1 MRIISG
7 KFKGRKL
14 VSFDADNIRPT
25 TDRVKETLFNK
36 LMGRVEDARILDMFS
51 GTGNLAIECMSRGAA
66 HVDLVE
72 NHRKSL
78 EIIRK
83 NLDLLKI
90 TEGFKIS
97 PVDCFKYIAGYE
109 GTLYD
114 LVICDPPFTKAM
126 AHDLATKIGESKNL
140 LLPGGWLVIEASS
153 KERMDENYPGLN
165 RLDQRIF
172 GDKHLNF
179 FEKAIDS
186 EGDIPRQ
193 F

>member
-1 MRIISG
+1 VRIISG
-7 KFKGRKL
+7 QFKGRQL

-36 LMGRVEDARILDMFS
+36 LMGRVEEARILDLFS
-51 GTGNLAIECMSRGAA
+51 GTGNLAIESISRGAA

-83 NLDLLKI
+83 NLALLKI
-90 TEGFKIS
+90 ESGYKIF
-97 PVDCFKYIAGYE
+97 PVDCFKYISGYE
-109 GTLYD
+109 GEPYD
-114 LVICDPPFTKAM
+114 LIICDPPFTRAW
-126 AHDLATKIGESKNL
+126 AHDLAEKIGASDRL
-140 LLPGGWLVIEASS
+140 LAPGGWLVIEASS
-153 KERMDENYPGLN
+153 QERMDENYPGLI

-179 FEKAIDS
+179 FEKASSS
-186 EGDIPRQ
+186 EGDLSR
-193 F
+193 